1 MRSPARHGR
10 QAKNPP
16 GSLQLPRPPRRPVPA
31 CGVDH
36 KDCPITTTL
45 GTAGFDV
52 DALDPVTAQDES
64 AHERL
69 SHDLDMLTLLA
80 VQHHVNPHTE
90 LLTDS
95 YFLVHDGTMT
105 WDIPGSAQYA
115 AVHVQRDLGAG
126 SYRFD
131 SSRHAIAAL
140 AQNWLADR
148 GADPALIVPAVEGQL
163 EGDAETRELEEFLA
177 RSGARF
183 EVVDDYTYDQPAFYK
198 TWIIARDTAP
208 EPGRLPVRVLLEEV
222 DLEAG
227 CYTLRQGGF
236 ATVDAAQTWVERVGE
251 PDNPLPPLTAAPS
264 ARAAGAVAQSS
275 VAVTLSAPA
284 SAPAPATAEGHPAR
298 PQHR

>member
-1 MRSPARHGR
+1 
-10 QAKNPP
+10 
-16 GSLQLPRPPRRPVPA
+16 
-31 CGVDH
+31 
-36 KDCPITTTL
+36 
-45 GTAGFDV
+45 
-52 DALDPVTAQDES
+52 
-64 AHERL
+64 
-69 SHDLDMLTLLA
+69 MLTLLA
-80 VQHHVNPHTE
+80 VQNAENPHTE

-131 SSRHAIAAL
+131 YSRHAIAAL
-140 AQNWLADR
+140 AQNWLAAR
-148 GADPALIVPAVEGQL
+148 GADPALTVPAVEGQP

-183 EVVDDYTYDQPAFYK
+183 EVVDDYTYDQPDFYK

-236 ATVDAAQTWVERVGE
+236 ARVDDARAWVDRLGE
-251 PDNPLPPLTAAPS
+251 PGNSLPPLTAAPS
-264 ARAAGAVAQSS
+264 ARAAGAGAHGSA
-275 VAVTLSAPA
+275 AVTLSAP
-284 SAPAPATAEGHPAR
+284 SPAPAPVTAEGRPAG
-298 PQHR
+298 PKHR